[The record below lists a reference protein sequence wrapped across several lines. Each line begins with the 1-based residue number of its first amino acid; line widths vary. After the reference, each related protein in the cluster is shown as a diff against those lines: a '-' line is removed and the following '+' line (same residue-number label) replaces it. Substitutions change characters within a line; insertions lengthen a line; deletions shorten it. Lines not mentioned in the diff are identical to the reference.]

1 MSLLVVVLNC
11 SSQRLILDEVRY
23 SHVYVATADFRATV
37 RDEKIKSGRFTLMPS
52 ESTSLRE
59 RI

>member
-23 SHVYVATADFRATV
+23 SRVYLATADLKAKGLFLPPVLGCSA
-37 RDEKIKSGRFTLMPS
+37 F
-52 ESTSLRE
+52 
-59 RI
+59 